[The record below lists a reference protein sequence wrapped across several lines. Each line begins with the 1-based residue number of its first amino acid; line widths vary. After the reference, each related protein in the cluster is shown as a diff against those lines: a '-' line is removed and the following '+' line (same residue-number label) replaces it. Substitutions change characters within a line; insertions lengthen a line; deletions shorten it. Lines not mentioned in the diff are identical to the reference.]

1 MEHLSRNLSKFVW
14 RAIGFRN
21 QHQIIMFDSNVIF
34 FYSPDHRV
42 SVQKNSG
49 PALHLTSLCAGAG
62 SLPAETGS
70 GSSLRDS
77 VNTGGEARRHGGGAK
92 EPGLTAGGEGEII
105 QTGEHHDTDQEGR
118 WS

>member
-1 MEHLSRNLSKFVW
+1 M
-14 RAIGFRN
+14 
-21 QHQIIMFDSNVIF
+21 
-34 FYSPDHRV
+34 

-70 GSSLRDS
+70 GSSVRDS